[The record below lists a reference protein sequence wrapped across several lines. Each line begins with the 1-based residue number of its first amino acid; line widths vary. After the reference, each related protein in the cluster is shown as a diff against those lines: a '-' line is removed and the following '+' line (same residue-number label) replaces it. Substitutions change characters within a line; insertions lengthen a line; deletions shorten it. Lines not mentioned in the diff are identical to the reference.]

1 MHHNLLY
8 QSPVAES
15 LDFGI
20 CDSAAI
26 AFPSILCFPHAY
38 GAYDHF
44 PRLDSFG

>member
-8 QSPVAES
+8 KSLVAES

-26 AFPSILCFPHAY
+26 AFPSI
-38 GAYDHF
+38 
-44 PRLDSFG
+44 